1 MRDAKIDLAR
11 LKKSLKTYIHL
22 KILRTFS
29 ILYLNFYKKKIRPML
44 VQDQQSGSDQAKGI
58 SNMILVGGCIESGN
72 SDGHLITLVGNQK
85 R

>member
-1 MRDAKIDLAR
+1 
-11 LKKSLKTYIHL
+11 
-22 KILRTFS
+22 
-29 ILYLNFYKKKIRPML
+29 ML

-58 SNMILVGGCIESGN
+58 SNLILVGGCIESGN